1 MPTHLFCLLPARS
14 KVIAPTTPAV
24 RVLTAGAVVAWVE
37 DASAPKLSRD
47 ARDATRA
54 TIKHDRVVTVA
65 LAQGVTPV
73 PALLADPYEDDV
85 AAVADIASHVHDI
98 DAALDQVH
106 GMVEMTVVIGMNDS
120 PPAPDAAGRGRAYL
134 EQLRSLP
141 DRAAAIADRL
151 TAELQEIGGTPR
163 RRAEGGRVG
172 LSHLILRTRVDD
184 YRRLAQ
190 SQAGTGYRIVI
201 DGPRAPYSFA
211 RFSPRKGVVGDAPSA
226 A

>member
-24 RVLTAGAVVAWVE
+24 RTLTAGTVVAWVA
-37 DASAPKLSRD
+37 DATAPKLSRD

-54 TIKHDRVVTVA
+54 TLDHDRVVSAA

-73 PALLADPYEDDV
+73 PALLADPYEDDET
-85 AAVADIASHVHDI
+85 AAADIAAHSPDI
-98 DAALDQVH
+98 ETALDRIY
-106 GMVEMTVVIGMNDS
+106 GMVEMTVVIGMADA
-120 PPAPDAAGRGRAYL
+120 PPAPDSAGRGRAYL

-151 TAELQEIGGTPR
+151 SAALHDIGGSPR

-172 LSHLILRTRVDD
+172 LSHLILRTRVED

-190 SQAGTGYRIVI
+190 SQVGAGYRIVI

-211 RFSPRKGVVGDAPSA
+211 RFSPRHGVVGDTPSA